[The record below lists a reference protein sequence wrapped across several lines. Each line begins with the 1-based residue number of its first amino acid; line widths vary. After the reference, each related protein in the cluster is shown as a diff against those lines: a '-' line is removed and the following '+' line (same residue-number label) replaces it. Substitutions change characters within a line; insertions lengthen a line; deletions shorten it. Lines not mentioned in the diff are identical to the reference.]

1 MRAPT
6 IAEFMSLTVFDHL
19 VVPGGP
25 KRASLV
31 VNDNNVVS
39 MEAKKDVCDPQFDTA
54 FMRVQ
59 IDSTHNDTDELQPVQ
74 PQLHDVHDRLA
85 FRVIIRVPTIGC
97 SLQHRFLS
105 LLLALLAPGA

>member
-31 VNDNNVVS
+31 VSDNNVVS

-59 IDSTHNDTDELQPVQ
+59 IDSTHNDTDELQTIEPDLNDFENGFPRCV
-74 PQLHDVHDRLA
+74 VLA
-85 FRVIIRVPTIGC
+85 ERRVRCASRSYCYLMSTVSCCT
-97 SLQHRFLS
+97 
-105 LLLALLAPGA
+105 